1 MNNNDI
7 LRRLRYTFNFS
18 DQKMVSIFKLA
29 GLEVNQRKVVQ
40 WLKKEEDPSFIQCN
54 DNQLAYF
61 LNGLI
66 IERRGKQEGREPVA
80 EEKLHNNLILVKL
93 KIALSLKSDDIVN
106 MMEGTNLR
114 VTKAEISAFLRK
126 SDHRNY
132 KKCGDQFL
140 RNFLFGIDNKFNQ
153 QRTSK
158 RGSDKAK
165 TTNDK
170 NSDIYK
176 KSRAKFSSFEKETR
190 KKVFVNLNAKAVEKK
205 ESRTKLS
212 INKPKQ

>member
-1 MNNNDI
+1 MINNDI

-29 GLEVNQRKVVQ
+29 GLEVNERKVAQ
-40 WLKKEEDPSFIQCN
+40 WLKKEEDPSFIKCT

-93 KIALSLKSDDIVN
+93 KIALSLKSEDIVE
-106 MMEGTNLR
+106 MMEGTNLK
-114 VTKAEISAFLRK
+114 VTKTEVGAFLRK

-132 KKCGDQFL
+132 KKCGDQFI
-140 RNFLFGIDNKFNQ
+140 RNFLFGIDNKFNPK
-153 QRTSK
+153 RTSK
-158 RGSDKAK
+158 SAADKSR
-165 TTNDK
+165 TNSSV
-170 NSDIYK
+170 NSDVYK
-176 KSRAKFSSFEKETR
+176 KSREKFGGAKSQSK
-190 KKVFVNLNAKAVEKK
+190 KKVFVNPKAKPAEKK
-205 ESRTKLS
+205 GSRTKLS
-212 INKPKQ
+212 RKKT

>member
-1 MNNNDI
+1 MINNDI

-18 DQKMVSIFKLA
+18 DQKMISIFKLA
-29 GLEVNQRKVVQ
+29 GLEVNQRKITQ
-40 WLKKEEDPSFIQCN
+40 WLKKEEDPSFIKCT

-93 KIALSLKSDDIVN
+93 KIALSLKSEDIVN
-106 MMEGTNLR
+106 MMEGTNLI
-114 VTKAEISAFLRK
+114 VTKTEVGAFLRK

-132 KKCGDQFL
+132 KKCGDQFI
-140 RNFLFGIDNKFNQ
+140 RNFLYGIDNKFNPKQ
-153 QRTSK
+153 TSK
-158 RGSDKAK
+158 SPAEKSS

-170 NSDIYK
+170 NFDVYK
-176 KSRAKFSSFEKETR
+176 KSREKFSTSEKESR
-190 KKVFVNLNAKAVEKK
+190 KKIFVNPKAKAVEKK
-205 ESRTKLS
+205 ESRMKLTR
-212 INKPKQ
+212 NKT

>member
-1 MNNNDI
+1 
-7 LRRLRYTFNFS
+7 
-18 DQKMVSIFKLA
+18 MVSIFKLA
-29 GLEVNQRKVVQ
+29 GLEVNERKVTQ
-40 WLKKEEDPSFIQCN
+40 WLKKEEDPSFIKCN

-93 KIALSLKSDDIVN
+93 KIALSLRSEDIVN

-114 VTKAEISAFLRK
+114 VTKTEVGAFLRK
-126 SDHRNY
+126 SEHRNY

-140 RNFLFGIDNKFNQ
+140 RNLLFGIDNKFNQ
-153 QRTSK
+153 KRTSK
-158 RGSDKAK
+158 SAVDKTK
-165 TTNDK
+165 TTNHK

-176 KSRAKFSSFEKETR
+176 KSKAKFSASGKESR
-190 KKVFVNLNAKAVEKK
+190 KKVFVNPKANAEEKK
-205 ESRTKLS
+205 DNRTKLS
-212 INKPKQ
+212 RNK